1 MLFSQQNWSCGRVAR
16 QSSAKASTAVRIRS
30 GPPLQRITQTVI
42 LFLIMKY
49 SQTIGII
56 AAFALIGSCF
66 LPWVEVISL
75 HQTFNGLNGEVNPNL
90 TFGHQ
95 WIPHSFF
102 AITSVICFLIPTI
115 GAKRTNIFIGC
126 INLGWAFKNYILFSM
141 CRQGECP
148 EVKTGL
154 ILVIV
159 FSLIIQV
166 MTFLPDI
173 KVKQGG
179 E

>member
-1 MLFSQQNWSCGRVAR
+1 MLFSQRNWSCGRVAR

-30 GPPLQRITQTVI
+30 GPPFERITQTVI

-49 SQTIGII
+49 SQAIGIL
-56 AAFALIGSCF
+56 AALALIGSCF
-66 LPWVEVISL
+66 LPWIEVASL
-75 HQTFNGLNGEVNPNL
+75 HQTLNGLHGEVNANL

-102 AITSVICFLIPTI
+102 AVLSIICFWISTI

-148 EVKTGL
+148 EVKIGL
-154 ILVIV
+154 ILMVI
-159 FSLIIQV
+159 FSIIIQV
-166 MTFLPDI
+166 MTFLPNI
-173 KVKQGG
+173 KVKQSA